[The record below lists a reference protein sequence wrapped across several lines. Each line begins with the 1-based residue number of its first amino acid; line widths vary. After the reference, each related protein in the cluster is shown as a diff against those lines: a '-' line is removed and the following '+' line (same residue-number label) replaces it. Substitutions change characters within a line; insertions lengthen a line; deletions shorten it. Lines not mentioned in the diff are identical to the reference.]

1 MWCGI
6 QPSYCE
12 VQLYPR
18 YKPGS
23 RSCPERPKGWDTET
37 SPTKKRAKQLLPS
50 SIAHLEFEND
60 KRIVYRRL
68 TLETQLGSVQRL
80 LMHLK
85 GGTVLPRAV
94 TSKKEGRFA
103 AALFIPF
110 LLPLPL
116 LNQAALA
123 ALFLSAQRFFII
135 SEMRLFAAALKRRRP
150 RLPLPTAV
158 RPRRPLME
166 PRRADIAC
174 SRRSLSDS
182 NSEMICC
189 VSI

>member
-1 MWCGI
+1 MTRESFIDGCRRKLNWGPVNRRHSECG
-6 QPSYCE
+6 Q
-12 VQLYPR
+12 V
-18 YKPGS
+18 
-23 RSCPERPKGWDTET
+23 
-37 SPTKKRAKQLLPS
+37 
-50 SIAHLEFEND
+50 
-60 KRIVYRRL
+60 
-68 TLETQLGSVQRL
+68 
-80 LMHLK
+80 
-85 GGTVLPRAV
+85 AV
-94 TSKKEGRFA
+94 ASNKEGRFA

-116 LNQAALA
+116 LDQAALA

-135 SEMRLFAAALKRRRP
+135 SEMRLFAAALRRRRP
-150 RLPLPTAV
+150 RLPLPTAA